1 MATRKITSQEQEI
14 ADLTGGR
21 YRTDLPSGGVAMN
34 SRPPTGGST
43 YVSKE
48 ENMSGAGRGKQG
60 GPTAKEME
68 YRYSEDYMSP
78 DTENKL
84 KEEKRLN
91 KMSAESSSQKYA
103 KGGAVKKPQ
112 YMAFTKTGKIAGMR
126 DVMAKGGMTAS
137 KRADG
142 IAQRGKTRG
151 KMC

>member
-21 YRTDLPSGGVAMN
+21 YRTDLPGGGVAMN
-34 SRPPTGGST
+34 HRPPTGGST
-43 YVSKE
+43 YVPKE
-48 ENMSGAGRGKQG
+48 ENMSGAGRGGQG

-68 YRYSEDYMSP
+68 YRNSENYMSP

-103 KGGAVKKPQ
+103 KGGVTAK
-112 YMAFTKTGKIAGMR
+112 YMSFTKTGKPAGMR
-126 DVMAKGGMTAS
+126 DVMAKGGSAS
-137 KRADG
+137 SRADG